1 MSVQVPLGKGSESAA
16 DRIMRSLDNRLN
28 GEPKPTRK
36 QVAMVLHAM
45 ADHTAIMSALEHRPD
60 LTSPWP
66 QANNM
71 GRWYHDVA
79 DDLEHG
85 SRQ

>member
-1 MSVQVPLGKGSESAA
+1 MSVRIPLGRGTESAA
-16 DRIMRSLDNRLN
+16 DRIMRQLDSRLT

-45 ADHTAIMSALEHRPD
+45 ADHTAIMQALDYRPD
-60 LTSPWP
+60 FTSPWP
-66 QANNM
+66 QATSV

-79 DDLEHG
+79 DDLE
-85 SRQ
+85 Q